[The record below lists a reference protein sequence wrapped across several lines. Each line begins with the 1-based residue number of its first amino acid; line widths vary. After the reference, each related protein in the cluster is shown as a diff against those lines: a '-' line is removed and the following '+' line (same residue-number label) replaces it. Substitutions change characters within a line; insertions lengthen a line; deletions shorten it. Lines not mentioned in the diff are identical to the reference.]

1 MTALLVD
8 QQSHSTLPSVRAETS
23 RVKSEWW
30 RGERDLVERIVQ
42 LRESVFAAVGS
53 ECALPVVNWDVP
65 WRSAEV
71 VSTLTH
77 VCIDRLRHT
86 PVSDVQAAQRLSQL
100 VLDLQ
105 QVAMD
110 IYLYETAVRS
120 KRLTDCVTGL
130 VRLRGIPN
138 VDALVDSACQEL
150 VSRCGFHR
158 AVLSR
163 VETHCWRPL
172 KLYQRAEPD
181 TGAWFNAW
189 INEVVPTDSG
199 SPESESLSRRRPSL
213 VYDTANVPVYR
224 PLIVQSGQSRSYL
237 VAPLMHG
244 DDVIGF
250 LHTDHH
256 PLPRRVDEA
265 DREVLWAFTD
275 GFSHI
280 YERAVLMQRL
290 LSQRDSM
297 RDLLF
302 GAVERLDE
310 LCEVGVEMA
319 RTVDDESE
327 CSLDRTKVAPANEL
341 TERESAVFELMATG
355 ATNQEIAESLVIAEG
370 TVKSHVKH
378 ILRKYGAVNRAQAI
392 AWALQRRE
400 RTNQPAN

>member
-1 MTALLVD
+1 MTAMV
-8 QQSHSTLPSVRAETS
+8 AGETRRPALS

-30 RGERDLVERIVQ
+30 RGERDLVDRIVE
-42 LRESVFAAVGS
+42 LRDCVFAAVGA
-53 ECALPVVNWDVP
+53 ECALPVVNWDAP

-77 VCIDRLRHT
+77 TCIDRLRHT
-86 PVSDVQAAQRLSQL
+86 PIADSGEARQLCRLI
-100 VLDLQ
+100 LDLQ

-120 KRLTDCVTGL
+120 RRLTDCATGL

-138 VDALVDSACQEL
+138 ADALLDGACEEL

-163 VETHCWRPL
+163 VEANSWRPL
-172 KLYQRAEPD
+172 TLHQRSESDA
-181 TGAWFNAW
+181 TSWFNSW
-189 INEVVPTDSG
+189 INRVVPAVSN

-213 VYDTANVPVYR
+213 VYDTASVPVYR

-237 VAPLMHG
+237 VAPLMHA

-256 PLPRRVDEA
+256 PLPRRVDES

-280 YERAVLMQRL
+280 YERAVLVERL
-290 LSQRDSM
+290 RSQRDSM

-302 GAVERLDE
+302 GAVGRLDE
-310 LCEVGVEMA
+310 LCEAGFESA
-319 RTVDDESE
+319 RQAENDSAL
-327 CSLDRTKVAPANEL
+327 SFDRTNVALAKDL
-341 TERESAVFELMATG
+341 TEREAEVFELMATG
-355 ATNQEIAESLVIAEG
+355 ATNQEIAETLVIAEG

-392 AWALQRRE
+392 AWALQQRDKKEPNGRLDG
-400 RTNQPAN
+400 